1 MKEIQSHKLTK
12 SQRLNKILLFSTALS
27 SDILLDMECAL
38 INKEIDMN
46 DIENI
51 MLAYNVKKHLSTLS
65 IIAKSY
71 LIRWGFYL
79 DEFRKDSSPEIQSL
93 LRTYTHDMKYV

>member
-1 MKEIQSHKLTK
+1 MKAIQSHALTR
-12 SQRLNKILLFSTALS
+12 SQHLNKLLLFSTTLS
-27 SDILLDMECAL
+27 CDILLEIECAL
-38 INKEIDMN
+38 ISKEINMN
-46 DIENI
+46 DIENVI
-51 MLAYNVKKHLSTLS
+51 LAYNVKKHLNTLS

-93 LRTYTHDMKYV
+93 LRTYT

>member
-1 MKEIQSHKLTK
+1 MKTIQSCKLTR
-12 SQRLNKILLFSTALS
+12 SQHLNKVLLFSTELS
-27 SDILLDMECAL
+27 CDVLLDMECAL

-51 MLAYNVKKHLSTLS
+51 MLAYNVKNHLNILS
-65 IIAKSY
+65 VIAKSY

-93 LRTYTHDMKYV
+93 LRTYTHDIKYT

>member
-1 MKEIQSHKLTK
+1 MKAIQSHALTR
-12 SQRLNKILLFSTALS
+12 SQRLNKLLLFSTTLS
-27 SDILLDMECAL
+27 CDILLEIERAL
-38 INKEIDMN
+38 IHKEIDTN
-46 DIENI
+46 DVENI
-51 MLAYNVKKHLSTLS
+51 MLAYNVKKHLNTFS

-93 LRTYTHDMKYV
+93 LRTYS

>member
-1 MKEIQSHKLTK
+1 MKAIQSRKLTR
-12 SQRLNKILLFSTALS
+12 SQHLNKVLLFSTALS
-27 SDILLDMECAL
+27 SDVLLDMECAL

-46 DIENI
+46 DVENI
-51 MLAYNVKKHLSTLS
+51 MLAYNVKNHLNTLS

-93 LRTYTHDMKYV
+93 LRTYTHEINYT